1 MSRHIRAGGRRIA
14 GGLRYSLY
22 LIFHPFKGF
31 WDLKHER
38 RGNLGSALC
47 ILAAV
52 TLTFVMRSQL
62 TGFLIREN
70 DPASSSIFYQVTSV
84 LLPFILWC
92 AANWCITT
100 LVDGEGFFLDI
111 LITSCYAL
119 VPLVLFNI
127 PMVLLSHVITQPEA
141 AFYHILDVAS
151 ILWAVLLMLIGLM
164 TTHQFSMSK
173 TILTV
178 VVALVGMAIMLFLFI
193 LFFSLIQNI
202 VNFLRLLG
210 TEIQMHRYA

>member
-1 MSRHIRAGGRRIA
+1 MNRDIRADGRRIA

-52 TLTFVMRSQL
+52 TLAFVMRSQL
-62 TGFLIREN
+62 TGFLINEN
-70 DPASSSIFYQVTSV
+70 DPAASNIFYQMTSV
-84 LLPFILWC
+84 LLPFFLWC

-100 LVDGEGFFLDI
+100 LVDGEGFFIDI

-127 PMVLLSHVITQPEA
+127 PMVLLSQVVTQAEV
-141 AFYHILDVAS
+141 AFYNLLDVVS
-151 ILWAVLLMLIGLM
+151 ILWAVLLMLVGLM

-178 VVALVGMAIMLFLFI
+178 VIALVGMAVMLFLFI

-202 VNFLRLLG
+202 VNFMRLVG
-210 TEIQMHRYA
+210 TEVQMHRYT